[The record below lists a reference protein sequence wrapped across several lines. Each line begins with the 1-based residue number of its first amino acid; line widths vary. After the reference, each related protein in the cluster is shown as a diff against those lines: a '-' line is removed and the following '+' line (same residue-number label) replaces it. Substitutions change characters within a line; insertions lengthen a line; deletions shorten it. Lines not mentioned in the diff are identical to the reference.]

1 MMENGQ
7 GTGSKLAL
15 PPLTPEQQE
24 ALQRVM
30 FHSVLYADADVKKT
44 FLILVH
50 LL

>member
-30 FHSVLYADADVKKT
+30 WLDFILYADANV
-44 FLILVH
+44 
-50 LL
+50 